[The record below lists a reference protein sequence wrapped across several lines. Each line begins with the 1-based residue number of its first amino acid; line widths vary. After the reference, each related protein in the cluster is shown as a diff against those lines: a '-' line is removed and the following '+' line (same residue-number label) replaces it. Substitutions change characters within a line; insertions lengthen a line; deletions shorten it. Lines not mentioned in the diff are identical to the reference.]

1 MREPNLEKLLGGYA
15 TGTLTDAE
23 RKALLEAALEDQ
35 ALFNALSDEQALK
48 DLLDDPASRR
58 RILATLDKASAP
70 STAGVAGWRAPILA
84 WLKRPA
90 NLGLAGSL
98 ATAVLAVLV
107 VTNLPQESRVDEQSE
122 FSPTLRQ
129 ELEQAKSSPPEV
141 QREEDAVRVK
151 NEGAKGNVGSYRTA
165 ADKKAKKASPSFA
178 EEAVVADERVS
189 SVTNLGQQ
197 PLEPPEPISPSARLQ
212 VAKVAPGA
220 HPQAGKEGARVERL
234 RGLRRELAQRE
245 SARALFYARA
255 AGPTVERKP
264 AREKPGGQISPRDSQ
279 ALRAP
284 VHEDVSSEVEAFG
297 EAAGLV
303 ASGQP
308 VSRPLGLRYSVLKR
322 EPGGDF
328 QEIDPEGPIWPDDE
342 LRLTV
347 EANVEGYLYVL
358 RESPTGEVSVLF
370 PTHLVGRGASSTGR
384 VVARRRAVIPER
396 GTLKAREVAPPHQV
410 ILVFSRE
417 PLAEMEALR
426 AETRK
431 EPKRRFA
438 SGQLSSLLARV
449 RSGAESQ
456 RLIVEK
462 VGPQGPTP
470 ALEIAT
476 YVVDPAPSQASSVMV
491 EIELPTK

>member
-1 MREPNLEKLLGGYA
+1 MADRDLEKLLGGYA

-23 RKALLEAALEDQ
+23 RKALLQAALEDQ
-35 ALFNALSDEQALK
+35 ALFNALSDEQAVK
-48 DLLDDPASRR
+48 ELLDDPASRR
-58 RILATLDKASAP
+58 RVLEALQKAPAP
-70 STAGVAGWRAPILA
+70 STAGWRAPILQ
-84 WLKRPA
+84 WLKRPV

-98 ATAVLAVLV
+98 ATAVIAVLV
-107 VTNLPQESRVDEQSE
+107 VTNLPQESRVDKQSE
-122 FSPTLRQ
+122 LSPTMRQ
-129 ELEQAKSSPPEV
+129 ELGQAKSSLPQV
-141 QREEDAVRVK
+141 QREEDAARVK
-151 NEGAKGNVGSYRTA
+151 NEGAKGDVGGYRTP
-165 ADKKAKKASPSFA
+165 ADKKAQKASPSFA
-178 EEAVVADERVS
+178 EEAAVADESVS
-189 SVTNLGQQ
+189 PGDGMGQQ

-212 VAKVAPGA
+212 VAKVAPSA
-220 HPQAGKEGARVERL
+220 HPQAGKEGARIERL
-234 RGLRRELAQRE
+234 RGVRSEFAQRE
-245 SARALFYARA
+245 SARALFYALA
-255 AGPTVERKP
+255 AGPTV
-264 AREKPGGQISPRDSQ
+264 
-279 ALRAP
+279 
-284 VHEDVSSEVEAFG
+284 SEVEAFG

-303 ASGQP
+303 ASGLP

-322 EPGGDF
+322 EPGGLF

-358 RESPTGEVSVLF
+358 REGPTGEVSVLF

-396 GTLKAREVAPPHQV
+396 GALKARELAPPHQV

-417 PLAEMEALR
+417 PLAGMEALR

-431 EPKRRFA
+431 QLKRRFA
-438 SGQLSSLLARV
+438 LGQLSSLLARV

-476 YVVDPAPSQASSVMV
+476 YVVDPAPSRASSVMV

>member
-1 MREPNLEKLLGGYA
+1 MADRDLEKLLGGYA

-35 ALFNALSDEQALK
+35 ALFNALSDEQAVK
-48 DLLDDPASRR
+48 ELLDDPASRR
-58 RILATLDKASAP
+58 RVLEALEKASEP
-70 STAGVAGWRAPILA
+70 STAGAAGWRAPILA

-98 ATAVLAVLV
+98 ATAVIAVLV
-107 VTNLPQESRVDEQSE
+107 VTNLPQESRVDEQRARA
-122 FSPTLRQ
+122 PTMRQ
-129 ELEQAKSSPPEV
+129 ELGQAKSSLPEV
-141 QREEDAVRVK
+141 QREEDALLVK
-151 NEGAKGNVGSYRTA
+151 NEGAKGDVGGDRTA
-165 ADKKAKKASPSFA
+165 ADKKAKKTSPSSA

-189 SVTNLGQQ
+189 PGDGMGQQ

-212 VAKVAPGA
+212 VAKVAPSA
-220 HPQAGKEGARVERL
+220 HPQAGKEGARLDRL
-234 RGLRRELAQRE
+234 RGLRSELVQRE
-245 SARALFYARA
+245 SARELFYALA
-255 AGPTVERKP
+255 AGPT
-264 AREKPGGQISPRDSQ
+264 
-279 ALRAP
+279 L
-284 VHEDVSSEVEAFG
+284 SEVEAFG

-303 ASGQP
+303 ASGLP
-308 VSRPLGLRYSVLKR
+308 ASRPLGLRYSVLKR
-322 EPGGDF
+322 EPGGNF

-358 RESPTGEVSVLF
+358 KEGPTGEVSVLF
-370 PTHLVGRGASSTGR
+370 PKHLVGRDASSTGR

-396 GTLKAREVAPPHQV
+396 GALKARELAPPNQV

-417 PLAEMEALR
+417 PLAEMESLR
-426 AETRK
+426 ADTRK
-431 EPKRRFA
+431 QLTRRFA
-438 SGQLSSLLARV
+438 LRQLTSLLARV

-456 RLIVEK
+456 RLIVEQ

-470 ALEIAT
+470 AFEIAT
-476 YVVDPAPSQASSVMV
+476 YVVDPAPSQTSSVMV